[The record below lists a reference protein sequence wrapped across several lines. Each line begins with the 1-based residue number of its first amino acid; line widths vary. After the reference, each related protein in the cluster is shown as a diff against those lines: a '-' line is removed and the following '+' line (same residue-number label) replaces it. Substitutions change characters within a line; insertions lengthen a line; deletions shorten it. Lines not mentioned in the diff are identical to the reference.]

1 MGEASSPKGFAYLQL
16 LQEARGR
23 HGASAIDAFVRVAC
37 LAQGA
42 VPNGRG
48 SVRRAQ
54 ERKSKRICDWNMV
67 RRRVKEGEKKKKKKV
82 PYKVAVSRIKL
93 GLLNDFEPRP
103 AVAPLGWGKKWG
115 PGFYRMKA

>member
-1 MGEASSPKGFAYLQL
+1 MSCAGCGSER
-16 LQEARGR
+16 ARICATCAR
-23 HGASAIDAFVRVAC
+23 EKIEENTR
-37 LAQGA
+37 LEY
-42 VPNGRG
+42 G
-48 SVRRAQ
+48 SK
-54 ERKSKRICDWNMV
+54 ESKR
-67 RRRVKEGEKKKKKKV
+67 RRKKEKKKV